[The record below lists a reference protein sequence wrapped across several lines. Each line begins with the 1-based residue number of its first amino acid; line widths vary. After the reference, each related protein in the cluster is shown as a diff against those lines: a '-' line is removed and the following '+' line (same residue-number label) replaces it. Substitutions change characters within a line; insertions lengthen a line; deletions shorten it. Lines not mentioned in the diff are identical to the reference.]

1 MELVN
6 MIANF
11 GFPALVTAFLLVRL
25 DLTLKEL
32 TREMHELIAELRKTT

>member
-1 MELVN
+1 MEIVN

-25 DLTLKEL
+25 DLTLKEM
-32 TREMHELIAELRKTT
+32 TREVHELVSELRKTT

>member
-1 MELVN
+1 MEIVN

-25 DLTLKEL
+25 DLTLKEM
-32 TREMHELIAELRKTT
+32 TREIHELVTELRKTT